1 MRIFVRS
8 WPFFVSAAILAA
20 LFLLYLYLL
29 DLPVTMSQGVTEFAE
44 YGQEAIRHHNYRS
57 IPPLNYATGLLIGLF
72 GGGLLGAI
80 LSQKYKLKLCSFRS
94 GMAGAALQ
102 GVAGG
107 FLIMLGGEIAGDM
120 FLGQIAS
127 AMQLS
132 GGAWLY
138 LGCAMLAA
146 GIVTVLGFNAVEK
159 REKQA
164 AKAAAPGKDER
175 K

>member
-1 MRIFVRS
+1 
-8 WPFFVSAAILAA
+8 
-20 LFLLYLYLL
+20 
-29 DLPVTMSQGVTEFAE
+29 
-44 YGQEAIRHHNYRS
+44 
-57 IPPLNYATGLLIGLF
+57 
-72 GGGLLGAI
+72 
-80 LSQKYKLKLCSFRS
+80 
-94 GMAGAALQ
+94 
-102 GVAGG
+102 
-107 FLIMLGGEIAGDM
+107 MLGGEIAGDM

-138 LGCAMLAA
+138 LGCAMLVA